1 MPPLLPNYLRTLR
14 MRWGLSQRELA
25 TILGISESALSLC
38 ETQERPPTVN
48 LLIGTEVIFGQ
59 SVRDAFPA
67 LYAHTERNI
76 MRRAAAFSKRLEHE
90 SDDVAKMKREL
101 LTGIID
107 RSEVDSK
114 QV

>member
-1 MPPLLPNYLRTLR
+1 

-25 TILGISESALSLC
+25 TILGVSESALSLC

-59 SVRDAFPA
+59 SARDAFPA

-90 SDDVAKMKREL
+90 RDDVAKMKREL
-101 LTGIID
+101 LTGMID
-107 RSEVDSK
+107 RSEVDNK
-114 QV
+114 HL

>member
-1 MPPLLPNYLRTLR
+1 
-14 MRWGLSQRELA
+14 MRWGLSQRDLA

-59 SVRDAFPA
+59 SVREAFPA
-67 LYAHTERNI
+67 LYAQTERNV

-90 SDDVAKMKREL
+90 SDGTAKMKREL
-101 LTGIID
+101 LNGMID
-107 RSEVDSK
+107 RSEVDNK
-114 QV
+114 YL